1 MAAAG
6 ELMVEN
12 LKPEEKAVLF
22 NACHHCLGGDD
33 PASIPESVQ
42 AAGQAMLA
50 ETLALIDHGTQP
62 TQHPW
67 IGQLSE
73 PWRDALFAA
82 LLAFEADRHQAIDLL
97 PEAGWHRLEAL
108 MAELN
113 IDPSVPVAMGWRSAD
128 PEEGS
133 PGPAP

>member
-1 MAAAG
+1 MAETG
-6 ELMVEN
+6 GLVIGN
-12 LKPEEKAVLF
+12 LVPREKAALF

-33 PASIPESVQ
+33 PAHTPEPVR

-50 ETLALIDHGTQP
+50 ETLALIDDAIPP

-67 IGQLSE
+67 IGQLSK
-73 PWRDALFAA
+73 PWRGALFAA
-82 LLAFEADRHQAIDLL
+82 LLAYEDDRHQAIDLL
-97 PEAGWHRLEAL
+97 PEAGWQLLEGL

-113 IDPSVPVAMGWRSAD
+113 VDPDVPMAMGWSSAD
-128 PEEGS
+128 PEGVS